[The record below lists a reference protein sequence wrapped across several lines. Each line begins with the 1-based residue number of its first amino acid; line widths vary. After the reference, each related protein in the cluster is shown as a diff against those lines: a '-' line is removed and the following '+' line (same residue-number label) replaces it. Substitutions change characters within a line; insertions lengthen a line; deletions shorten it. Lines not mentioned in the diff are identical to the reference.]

1 MFSRAELCEGAL
13 PMVQHTAVQLH
24 KDNRIPEPPGKT
36 EKSNSWVQAD
46 QSKPL
51 WTSLEKTSNL
61 LKRGYLCIKA
71 VLKVFQ
77 HILACDILSSK
88 DVLKKSL

>member
-36 EKSNSWVQAD
+36 EESNSWVLAD

-51 WTSLEKTSNL
+51 WTHLEKN
-61 LKRGYLCIKA
+61 KQFIK
-71 VLKVFQ
+71 KN
-77 HILACDILSSK
+77 ST
-88 DVLKKSL
+88 